1 MKSNIRGAASILV
14 VLIIVVLATLGG
26 IALTAGWTNRSLSI
40 KAAQSKA
47 DYYTLDAAAEEVVAQ
62 TDSLLYEAM
71 NETISYLAS
80 LMTVEELSAVSQ
92 DARLASIFARDA
104 DSITSMALKT
114 KKLNETIRRI
124 YFYESAKRLAA
135 FANEKGMAVVYNNGF
150 AAPEDF
156 LNAENK
162 VPESGDLIL
171 AFSLSEGFEPGQK
184 ILDVE
189 IAADVPDVTAQIINE
204 QTWRTDFTIADEGRG
219 NRYEIYSWKLSQNP
233 IEYEGENPKF
243 G

>member
-1 MKSNIRGAASILV
+1 MRSNIRGAASILV

-71 NETISYLAS
+71 NETVSYLGS
-80 LMTVEELSAVSQ
+80 LAAVGELSEVSN
-92 DARLASIFARDA
+92 DARLASLFARDA

-114 KKLNETIRRI
+114 KKLYESIRRI
-124 YFYESAKRLAA
+124 YFYESAKRLEA
-135 FANEKGMAVVYNNGF
+135 FANEKGMAVKYNNGF
-150 AAPEDF
+150 AVPEDF
-156 LNAENK
+156 LNTENN

-184 ILDVE
+184 ILDIE
-189 IAADVPDVTAQIINE
+189 IAADVPDVKAQIINE
-204 QTWRTDFTIADEGRG
+204 ETWRTDFTIADESRG

>member
-14 VLIIVVLATLGG
+14 VLIIVVLATFGG
-26 IALTAGWTNRSLSI
+26 IALTAGWTNRALSI

-71 NETISYLAS
+71 NETTSYLSTLVAI
-80 LMTVEELSAVSQ
+80 EELSQVSQ
-92 DARLASIFARDA
+92 DARLAALFEPAA
-104 DSITSMALKT
+104 DKITSMALKT

-124 YFYESAKRLAA
+124 YFYESSKRLEA
-135 FANEKGMAVVYNNGF
+135 FADEKGMAVIYNNGF
-150 AAPEDF
+150 AAPDDF
-156 LNAENK
+156 LNTENK
-162 VPESGDLIL
+162 VPESGDVIL
-171 AFSLSEGFEPGQK
+171 SFSLSEGFEPGQK

-189 IAADVPDVTAQIINE
+189 IAVDVPDVKADIINE
-204 QTWRTDFTIADEGRG
+204 QTWRTDFTIAEEGHG

>member
-1 MKSNIRGAASILV
+1 MKNNIRGAASILV

-26 IALTAGWTNRSLSI
+26 IALTAGWTNRALSI

-71 NETISYLAS
+71 KETTSYLGS
-80 LMTVEELSAVSQ
+80 LVTVQELSEVSQ
-92 DARLASIFARDA
+92 DARLASLFASDA
-104 DSITSMALKT
+104 ANITSMALKT
-114 KKLNETIRRI
+114 KKLNETISRI
-124 YFYESAKRLAA
+124 YFYESAKKLDA
-135 FANEKGMAVVYNNGF
+135 FAYEKGMSVKYQNGF
-150 AAPEDF
+150 STPEDF
-156 LNAENK
+156 LDPLKK
-162 VPESGDLIL
+162 VPASGDLTI

-189 IAADVPDVTAQIINE
+189 IAVDVPDVKADIMSE
-204 QTWRTDFTIADEGRG
+204 QTWRTDFTITDEGSG
-219 NRYEIYSWKLSQNP
+219 DRYVIYSWKLSQNP